1 MTDTAQILPK
11 LRFPEFE
18 NDGEWKVVKLGDVFK
33 RITDKNK
40 ENNNNVLTI
49 SAQNGLVSQYD
60 YFNKNV
66 AANDVTGYYLI
77 KTGDFAY
84 NKSRSQGYP
93 YGAIKPLK
101 LYDKGVVSTLYI
113 CFRTKEQNSCID
125 FYEHYFETD
134 LIHNEIGKIAQ
145 EGARNHGLLNISTE
159 DFFEKISLYIP
170 SLPEQQKIAAFL
182 TSLDEQ
188 ISAHTKKLEALK
200 AHKKGLMQ
208 QLFPANNEKTPK
220 LRFPEF
226 KNDGEWKEVRL
237 GEIAKRITLKNKD
250 NKPLPALTNSA
261 SRGIVKQE
269 DYFDREIVSK
279 DNLINYYIVS
289 DDDFVYNPRISTIA
303 PVGPIS
309 SNKIGEGV
317 MSPLYTVFRFVE
329 GDVDF
334 FEHYFKTNN
343 WHQYLKDKANF
354 GARFDRMNISTE
366 DFMGLPIPFP
376 PLPEQQ
382 KIASFLS
389 SIDEMIQT
397 QDDKI
402 RKLKTYKNGLMQQ
415 MFPQNK

>member
-1 MTDTAQILPK
+1 MTDPIKILPK

-18 NDGEWKVVKLGDVFK
+18 NVGEWKAVK
-33 RITDKNK
+33 
-40 ENNNNVLTI
+40 
-49 SAQNGLVSQYD
+49 
-60 YFNKNV
+60 
-66 AANDVTGYYLI
+66 
-77 KTGDFAY
+77 
-84 NKSRSQGYP
+84 
-93 YGAIKPLK
+93 
-101 LYDKGVVSTLYI
+101 
-113 CFRTKEQNSCID
+113 
-125 FYEHYFETD
+125 
-134 LIHNEIGKIAQ
+134 
-145 EGARNHGLLNISTE
+145 
-159 DFFEKISLYIP
+159 
-170 SLPEQQKIAAFL
+170 
-182 TSLDEQ
+182 
-188 ISAHTKKLEALK
+188 
-200 AHKKGLMQ
+200 
-208 QLFPANNEKTPK
+208 
-220 LRFPEF
+220 
-226 KNDGEWKEVRL
+226 L
-237 GEIAKRITLKNKD
+237 GEIAKRITLKNKG
-250 NKPLPALTNSA
+250 NKSLPVLTNSA
-261 SRGIVKQE
+261 SGGIVKQE

-309 SNKIGEGV
+309 RNKIGKGV

-334 FEHYFKTNN
+334 FEHYFKTDN

-389 SIDEMIQT
+389 SIDEMIQA

-415 MFPQNK
+415 MFAKN

>member
-1 MTDTAQILPK
+1 MTDPTKILPK
-11 LRFPEFE
+11 LRFPEFK
-18 NDGEWKVVKLGDVFK
+18 NDGEWKVVKLGEIFK

-49 SAQNGLVSQYD
+49 SAQDGLVSQYD

-159 DFFEKISLYIP
+159 DFFEKISLFIP
-170 SLPEQQKIAAFL
+170 SLPEQQKIASFL
-182 TSLDEQ
+182 TLLDEQ

-200 AHKKGLMQ
+200 AHKKSLMQ
-208 QLFPANNEKTPK
+208 QLFPANGEKTPK

-226 KNDGEWKEVRL
+226 KNAGEWKEVRL
-237 GEIAKRITLKNKD
+237 GDVTKERNEINKTELALLSIGQDGVYPQSESTKRDVSNKD
-250 NKPLPALTNSA
+250 KTKYKHICPNDIGYNTMRMWQGRSA
-261 SRGIVKQE
+261 ISYLEGIVSPA
-269 DYFDREIVSK
+269 YTIVIPQANIVPLFLAIVLKLPETVNEFFKHSQG
-279 DNLINYYIVS
+279 LVS
-289 DDDFVYNPRISTIA
+289 DTLNCKYKDFVQVQIC
-303 PVGPIS
+303 
-309 SNKIGEGV
+309 
-317 MSPLYTVFRFVE
+317 
-329 GDVDF
+329 
-334 FEHYFKTNN
+334 
-343 WHQYLKDKANF
+343 
-354 GARFDRMNISTE
+354 
-366 DFMGLPIPFP
+366 IPS
-376 PLPEQQ
+376 LPEQQ

-389 SIDEMIQT
+389 SIDEMIQA

-402 RKLKTYKNGLMQQ
+402 QKLKTYKNGLMQQ
-415 MFPQNK
+415 MFAK